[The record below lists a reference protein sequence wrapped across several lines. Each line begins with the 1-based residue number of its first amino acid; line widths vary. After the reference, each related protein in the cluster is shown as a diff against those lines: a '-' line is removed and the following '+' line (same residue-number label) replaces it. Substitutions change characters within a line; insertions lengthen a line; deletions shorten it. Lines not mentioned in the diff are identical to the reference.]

1 MDCLLGF
8 LSGSGMKLLDDIF
21 DIYGKDSVNV
31 YVLELLHNSFI
42 MMLLYV
48 ILSTTNYFMYV
59 LYFCLCLPII
69 IFPKAYTVEP
79 FWATLSI
86 LGWPIII
93 YKLINN
99 SRKPIILIILFC
111 IIFYSEWGSAFFT
124 EIGEVPARFCLDVF
138 QTYFPKVYSFF
149 WEKEDMEISKKKLI
163 VRSMNVV
170 LCIFMLLYGNQ
181 KIVSILN
188 IEDNDF
194 ISILPITSWF
204 ILGYNLTSVMNQ
216 SYMIYYKKVTCKTQ
230 FNRVVESNRCNLD
243 KIDASISE

>member
-1 MDCLLGF
+1 MTVVEIIQNNIVECTMDSLLGF

-31 YVLELLHNSFI
+31 YVLELLQNSFI
-42 MMLLYV
+42 MMFLYV

-69 IFPKAYTVEP
+69 ILPKAYTVEP

-86 LGWPIII
+86 LFWPIII

-111 IIFYSEWGSAFFT
+111 IIFYNEWGSAFFT
-124 EIGEVPARFCLDVF
+124 EIGEVPGRLFLDRFEM
-138 QTYFPKVYSFF
+138 YFPKAYCFF
-149 WEKEDMEISKKKLI
+149 YEKEDMEISKKKLI

-216 SYMIYYKKVTCKTQ
+216 SYMIYYKGAMLK
-230 FNRVVESNRCNLD
+230 
-243 KIDASISE
+243 